1 MTRSPVPQADWRA
14 LVAAKRKQLDSQ
26 IPLEWR
32 LSDGFLASVPA
43 DGHLIEAD
51 LVRQSGI
58 LADKEL
64 DITENYSAVDLLQ
77 RLSGGGFSSV
87 DVTTAFCKR
96 AAIAQQLVSYIF
108 IPCLHTMRHQVLIT
122 IDLMFNRALV

>member
-32 LSDGFLASVPA
+32 LSDDFLASVPA

-64 DITENYSAVDLLQ
+64 DITESYSAVDLLQ

-96 AAIAQQLVSYIF
+96 AAIAQQLVSYIC
-108 IPCLHTMRHQVLIT
+108 IPCFHTMRHQVLIT